1 MRSGRLVG
9 RVPEVV
15 ALDRLRAAAA
25 GGHGAVVLLL
35 GEAGIG
41 KTAVVE
47 EAVARASAAGSTV
60 LTGRADPDEGAPAF
74 WPWRRLF
81 DRRVAGL
88 SPEMFDG
95 RVTHPSPDALGGRVP
110 GLSPEGRVAG
120 LSSEVVGGGVAGL
133 SPDVLDARMNDGE
146 SPAAVR
152 FRIVRTA
159 VDALRAAGPLVLVL
173 EDLHWADAASVALLR
188 QLATDIADVP
198 LLVIG
203 TVRQP
208 GEGFPLADFAGLPTV
223 EIVTLTPL
231 EPAAVATFLT
241 QQADGPVHGSWAG
254 VVHRLGGGNPLYIR
268 ELARLLARGDRLR
281 GPASEVDLPDGLR
294 RLVARRTAQLSDRAR
309 GLLGGAAALGAE
321 VDVDVLRAA
330 ALGTQADVD
339 AAALGGETA
348 GAVPRAAALVPH
360 GEVGAAARGAE
371 TEVDARRGAAPGAAD
386 VDRLLAEAVRA
397 GLLVDDPWH
406 PATLRF
412 AHDVVRQ
419 VRYGEL
425 SRTERIGWHGRL
437 ADALEATG
445 ATSAE
450 VARHRVRAAVD
461 EGSRRT
467 AKRSCADAALAAA
480 RGLDHAEAVRWYGR
494 ALEIAP
500 GETDL
505 LLARA
510 EAAYRDGQL
519 DVALADCAAVLDIA
533 EADGRAD
540 VGAEAALVVRGV
552 AGVRSPALIVL
563 CERALALLGDADEA
577 TSSDGSAPAEGA
589 VHARV
594 LAQYA
599 FLVADSGD
607 VARAESISRRAM
619 ELAERSGRAEALVAA
634 IHARHEVLDPVD
646 HLDEMLELAGRTCA
660 LARDAGRPDAE
671 LWGRGWRLDA
681 LLMIGDLA
689 GFDVELN
696 RLTVLA
702 DRLGWPVARWHLLRA
717 RAARSLIAG
726 RFAEAAAFAVEARD
740 LGVRAQDESAPWLYL
755 AMADGISAHTG
766 DFRHWTGDLRAEA
779 EHYFDVPI
787 AAAQIG
793 HVGMLSG
800 DRELAAQVW
809 ARLRPVLP
817 TLPANGRRMFIVL
830 TAGELAVWLG
840 DLDVAR
846 DCYARTQ
853 PYAGRYLNSTTAC
866 YGAVARPLGVIASAL
881 GAHDDAD
888 RLLAR
893 AVEMEERI
901 GAAAFA
907 AQARLAHARALIARG
922 GPEDRRT
929 ARRLAEHAAATA
941 RRLGMPAVRAAAQR
955 IAGDELTARE
965 REIALL
971 VADGLANRVIA
982 EKLVL
987 SERTVETHV
996 RNVLAKL
1003 ELGNRTQLAARLRT
1017 PPT

>member
-15 ALDRLRAAAA
+15 ALDRLRAASAA
-25 GGHGAVVLLL
+25 GHGAVVLLL

-47 EAVARASAAGSTV
+47 EAVARAASAGSIV

-74 WPWRRLF
+74 WPWRRLL
-81 DRRVAGL
+81 DSHPADSPVAPGDSPAVRGGGEAGDSPSAPGGRAVGDSSAVRGGGGAGSSPSALGGGRLAGL
-88 SPEMFDG
+88 SAE
-95 RVTHPSPDALGGRVP
+95 
-110 GLSPEGRVAG
+110 
-120 LSSEVVGGGVAGL
+120 
-133 SPDVLDARMNDGE
+133 VLDTRMDEGE
-146 SPAAVR
+146 SPAAAR
-152 FRIVRTA
+152 FRIVRAA
-159 VDALRAAGPLVLVL
+159 VDALRSAGPLVLVL
-173 EDLHWADAASVALLR
+173 EDLHWADAASLALLR
-188 QLATDIADVP
+188 QLAADIADVP

-208 GEGFPLADFAGLPTV
+208 GDGFPLADFAGLPAV
-223 EIVTLTPL
+223 EIMTLTPL
-231 EPAAVATFLT
+231 APAAVAAFLA
-241 QQADGPVHGSWAG
+241 QQTDGPVHGSWAG
-254 VVHRLGGGNPLYIR
+254 VVHRLGGGNPLYLR
-268 ELARLLARGDRLR
+268 ELARLLARDDRLR

-294 RLVARRTAQLSDRAR
+294 RLVARRTAQLSDAGRD
-309 GLLGGAAALGAE
+309 LLGGAAALGAQ
-321 VDVDVLRAA
+321 VDVDVLR
-330 ALGTQADVD
+330 
-339 AAALGGETA
+339 
-348 GAVPRAAALVPH
+348 
-360 GEVGAAARGAE
+360 
-371 TEVDARRGAAPGAAD
+371 GAAPEPAA

-397 GLLVDDPWH
+397 GLLIDDPWH

-425 SRTERIGWHGRL
+425 GRTERIGWHARL
-437 ADALEATG
+437 ADALAAAG
-445 ATSAE
+445 ATPAE
-450 VARHRVRAAVD
+450 VARHRIRAAVD
-461 EGSRRT
+461 ERSRRT
-467 AKRSCADAALAAA
+467 ARESCADAARAAA
-480 RGLDHAEAVRWYGR
+480 RGLDHSEAVRWYGR
-494 ALEIAP
+494 ALEVAP
-500 GETDL
+500 GDAEL

-519 DVALADCAAVLDIA
+519 DIALADCAAVLDVA
-533 EADGRAD
+533 EAGGRAQL
-540 VGAEAALVVRGV
+540 GAEAALVVRGV
-552 AGVRSPALIVL
+552 AGSRSPALILL
-563 CERALALLGDADEA
+563 CERALALLAGAD
-577 TSSDGSAPAEGA
+577 DA

-599 FLVADSGD
+599 FLLAHSGD
-607 VARAESISRRAM
+607 MARAEPISRQAM
-619 ELAERSGRAEALVAA
+619 ELAERSGRADALVAA
-634 IHARHEVLDPVD
+634 IHARHEGLDPAD

-681 LLMIGDLA
+681 LLMTGDLA
-689 GFDVELN
+689 GFDAEMQ
-696 RLTVLA
+696 RLTVLV
-702 DRLGWPVARWHLLRA
+702 DRLGWPVARWHLSRA

-726 RFAEAAAFAVEARD
+726 RFDEASAFAVEGRE
-740 LGVRAQDESAPWLYL
+740 LGIRSQDESAHWLYL
-755 AMADGISAHTG
+755 AMAGGISAQTG
-766 DFRHWTGDLRAEA
+766 DFRHWSADQRAAA
-779 EHYFDVPI
+779 ERYFDEPI

-793 HVGMLSG
+793 HIAMLCG
-800 DRELAAQVW
+800 EKDTGARAW

-817 TLPANGRRMFIVL
+817 ALPANGRRMFIVL

-840 DLDVAR
+840 DLAVAR
-846 DCYARTQ
+846 ECYARTL

-866 YGAVARPLGVIASAL
+866 YGAIARPLGGIASAL
-881 GAHDDAD
+881 GEHDEAD

-893 AVEMEERI
+893 AVAMEERI
-901 GAAAFA
+901 GSDPFA

-922 GPEDRRT
+922 GPGDRRA
-929 ARRLAEHAAATA
+929 ARRLAEQAAATA
-941 RRLGMPAVRAAAQR
+941 RRLGMPTVLGLARG
-955 IAGDELTARE
+955 IAGDDLTARE